1 MTEKSTEKLT
11 EELTDRSPLSSG
23 VTLMEVSPR
32 DGLQNESTLV
42 STDDKLTLIHRALE
56 AGARRLEVTSF
67 AHPKL
72 MPQMADAEAVCSGL
86 PQRGDV
92 IYTGLVLNQR
102 GYERLLAT
110 ERLDEAGLVVPAT
123 DAFAQ
128 RNQGMDV
135 QACIAMARRV
145 LRDARQRGLRAQ
157 ATIAVAFGC
166 PFEGEV
172 APSKLL
178 EIARS
183 LAEEGPVEIALADTV
198 GVGVPGQVL
207 EAFFALRDL
216 LGPEMPLRAHFH
228 DTRNTGLANAF
239 AALQAGVETLDAS
252 IGGIGGC
259 PFAPNATGNIASED
273 LQYMLGRMGIE
284 TGVDLDAL
292 IETAA
297 WLENVLGKRVPS
309 MLLRSGG
316 FPPGNRTD
324 SEGAAASG
332 LTP

>member
-1 MTEKSTEKLT
+1 M
-11 EELTDRSPLSSG
+11 TDRMPLANR

-32 DGLQNESTLV
+32 DGLQNESTRV

-92 IYTGLVLNQR
+92 VYTGLVLNQR

-123 DAFAQ
+123 DAFAL
-128 RNQGMDV
+128 RNQGMDGD
-135 QACIAMARRV
+135 ACLAMARRV

-172 APSKLL
+172 ALSKLL
-178 EIARS
+178 EIAGS

-207 EAFFALRDL
+207 EAFVALRDL
-216 LGPEMPLRAHFH
+216 LGPDVPLRAHFH

-292 IETAA
+292 IDTAA
-297 WLENVLGKRVPS
+297 WLETVLDKRIPS

-316 FPPGNRTD
+316 FPAGNEPSGT
-324 SEGAAASG
+324 GATTSG
-332 LTP
+332 SKP

>member
-1 MTEKSTEKLT
+1 VTE
-11 EELTDRSPLSSG
+11 RMPLANR

-92 IYTGLVLNQR
+92 VYTGLVLNQR

-123 DAFAQ
+123 DAFAL
-128 RNQGMDV
+128 RNQGMDGD
-135 QACIAMARRV
+135 ACLAMACRV

-172 APSKLL
+172 ALSKLL
-178 EIARS
+178 EIAGS

-207 EAFFALRDL
+207 EAFVALRDL
-216 LGPEMPLRAHFH
+216 LGPDVPLRAHFH

-292 IETAA
+292 IDTAA
-297 WLENVLGKRVPS
+297 WLETVLDKRIPS

-316 FPPGNRTD
+316 FPAGNEP
-324 SEGAAASG
+324 SGSGATTSG
-332 LTP
+332 SNP

>member
-1 MTEKSTEKLT
+1 M
-11 EELTDRSPLSSG
+11 TDRLPLADR

-92 IYTGLVLNQR
+92 VYTGLVLNQR

-135 QACIAMARRV
+135 DACLAMARRV

-172 APSKLL
+172 TLSKLL
-178 EIARS
+178 EIAGS

-207 EAFFALRDL
+207 EAFLALQDL
-216 LGPEMPLRAHFH
+216 LGPDMPLRAHFH

-239 AALQAGVETLDAS
+239 AALQAGVQTLDAS

-273 LQYMLGRMGIE
+273 LQYMLSRMGIE

-297 WLENVLGKRVPS
+297 WLETVLDKRVPS

-316 FPPGNRTD
+316 FPAGNEPKAT
-324 SEGAAASG
+324 GAAIPGSK
-332 LTP
+332 P